1 MISTRR
7 YFATI
12 AHPAVL
18 GFSEEMMEGC
28 QYFLRVVGRWSIF
41 WRVVVRGIVCGDE
54 RIGEYREGAGTG
66 RGRMWDGFKN
76 G

>member
-54 RIGEYREGAGTG
+54 RIGEYREGEGTG
-66 RGRMWDGFKN
+66 LREDVGWI
-76 G
+76 